1 MYISYKK
8 LWMKLAGLEMRK
20 KDLCKNAGISMAP
33 LTKMGKGGH
42 VTSEILMKICIAL
55 DCTFDDIAE
64 IVREDE

>member
-20 KDLCKNAGISMAP
+20 KDLCALANISMAP

-42 VTSEILMKICIAL
+42 VTSEILMKMMPKRTIFYKKPYL
-55 DCTFDDIAE
+55 K
-64 IVREDE
+64 

>member
-42 VTSEILMKICIAL
+42 VTSEILMNNQA
-55 DCTFDDIAE
+55 D
-64 IVREDE
+64 

>member
-20 KDLCKNAGISMAP
+20 KDLCALANISMAP

-42 VTSEILMKICIAL
+42 VTSEILMKICVAL
-55 DCTFDDIAE
+55 DCTFDEIAE